1 MKKRKRGRRL
11 TEAQIIGKG
20 TWLDKVAK
28 QVINRE
34 ITLKRDTNIIRVE
47 SGLGASGIP
56 HIGNLSDVIRAYGIQ
71 LAIQLQ
77 GYKSEHIAYIDDMD
91 GLRRVPQ
98 GIKDASKLER
108 YLAFPVSR
116 IPDTYGCHGS
126 YGEHVGYL
134 LRDAMDKVGV
144 EYVFERASVN
154 YKNGRLLEQSRK
166 ILSKSEEIGKAIK
179 EITGQQKYEE
189 ALPYFAVCQNCGRIY
204 TTLATKY
211 EPETDKVS
219 YRCVG
224 VQLKGKWHEGCGYEG
239 EVKLSQGEGKLSW
252 KVEFAARWAA
262 LDIRYEA
269 HGKELLTSVR
279 VNDWVSDNILA
290 FPHPYHVKY
299 ELLLSKGGKKL
310 SKSEGNLITP
320 EAWFRY
326 GSTKSLVL
334 LMFKRIVGTRV
345 ISVED
350 IPRYMDEVDKLEDVY
365 FGRIKVAQQS
375 KAIKLKGLYEYVN
388 FMKIPEKPSVHIP
401 YMLLAELGRIAP
413 PEKPVEYVLKK
424 LESYRLLTEKD
435 IDQQLIQKIEMAR
448 NWAIEVKAEMAR
460 VKLDERQKKAVLELV
475 DRIKAATSADNVQ
488 NAIFETA
495 KSNSIEVSAFFSLLY
510 LMLLGSERGPR
521 LGPYIFDLGKDRV
534 AEMLL
539 SQLNQ

>member
-1 MKKRKRGRRL
+1 M

-20 TWLDKVAK
+20 TWLDKVARK
-28 QVINRE
+28 VIDRE
-34 ITLKRDTNIIRVE
+34 LELKRDTSMIRVE

-71 LAIQLQ
+71 LALQNQ

-98 GIKDASKLER
+98 GIKDSARLER

-116 IPDTYGCHGS
+116 IPDTYSCHSS
-126 YGEHVGYL
+126 YGEHVGAL
-134 LRDAMDKVGV
+134 LRDAMDRVGV
-144 EYVFERASVN
+144 EYIFERASVN

-166 ILSKSEEIGKAIK
+166 ILKSSQQIGRAIK
-179 EITGQQKYEE
+179 EITGQEKYEE
-189 ALPYFAVCQNCGRIY
+189 TLPYFAVCQSCGRIY
-204 TTLATKY
+204 TTQALSFD
-211 EPETDKVS
+211 ESTDSVS
-219 YRCVG
+219 YKCVG

-252 KVEFAARWAA
+252 KVEFAARWSA

-269 HGKELLTSVR
+269 HGKELLTSVK
-279 VNDWVSDNILA
+279 VNDWVSDNILGFA
-290 FPHPYHVKY
+290 HPYHVKY

-320 EAWFRY
+320 ETWFRY
-326 GSTKSLVL
+326 GSPKSLVL

-350 IPRYMDEVDKLEDVY
+350 IPKYMDEVDRLEDVY
-365 FGRIKVAQQS
+365 FGRIKVQPES
-375 KAIKLKGLYEYVN
+375 KAVKMKGLYEYVS
-388 FMKIPEKPSVHIP
+388 FMKPPAKPQVHVP

-413 PEKPVEYVLKK
+413 PDSPVEYVLKK
-424 LESYRLLTEKD
+424 LEGYRMIQAGERSPE
-435 IDQQLIQKIEMAR
+435 LIERIQMAR
-448 NWAIEVKAEMAR
+448 NWALEVKGETPE
-460 VKLDERQKKAVLELV
+460 VKIEEVQRKALLELV
-475 DRIKAATSADNVQ
+475 ERIKTSASAEQVQ

-495 KSNSIEVSAFFSLLY
+495 KSHSIPASDFFSLLY
-510 LMLLGSERGPR
+510 LILLGTDRGPR
-521 LGPYIFDLGKDRV
+521 LGPYIFDLGKERV
-534 AEMLL
+534 VKILL
-539 SQLNQ
+539 SHIDAA

>member
-1 MKKRKRGRRL
+1 M
-11 TEAQIIGKG
+11 TEVIGKG

-28 QVINRE
+28 QVIDRE
-34 ITLKRDTNIIRVE
+34 IILKRDTSIIRVE

-77 GYKSEHIAYIDDMD
+77 GYRSEHIAYVDDMD

-98 GIKDASKLER
+98 GIKDYSKLEK

-126 YGEHVGYL
+126 YGEHVGSL

-154 YKNGRLLEQSRK
+154 YKNGRLLEQTRK
-166 ILSKSEEIGKAIK
+166 ILSRSQEIGRAIK
-179 EITGQQKYEE
+179 EITGQEKYEDT
-189 ALPYFAVCQNCGRIY
+189 LPYFAVCQSCGRIY
-204 TTLATKY
+204 TTQAIKYDHAT
-211 EPETDKVS
+211 DGVA

-279 VNDWVSDNILA
+279 VNDWVSDNILG

-320 EAWFRY
+320 DAWFRY
-326 GSTKSLVL
+326 GSTRSLVL
-334 LMFKRIVGTRV
+334 LMFKRIVGTRTV
-345 ISVED
+345 SIED
-350 IPRYMDEVDKLEDVY
+350 IPKYMDEVDRLEDIY
-365 FGRIKVAQQS
+365 FGRIKITPEP
-375 KAIKLKGLYEYVN
+375 KAVKLKGLYEYVT
-388 FMKIPEKPSVHIP
+388 FMKPPERPSIHIP
-401 YMLLAELGRIAP
+401 YRLLAELGKIAP

-424 LESYRLLTEKD
+424 LQSYRLISEKD
-435 IDQQLIQKIEMAR
+435 IDQQLLQKIEMAR
-448 NWAIEVKAEMAR
+448 NWAIEVKGEVAN
-460 VKLDERQKKAVLELV
+460 VKLDDRQRKAVAELV
-475 DRIKAATSADNVQ
+475 ERIKMATSAEQVQ

-495 KSNSIEVSAFFSLLY
+495 KSNSIDVPAFFSLLY
-510 LMLLGSERGPR
+510 MILLGSDRGPR
-521 LGPYIFDLGKDRV
+521 LGPYIFDVGKDRV
-534 AEMLL
+534 AQMLL